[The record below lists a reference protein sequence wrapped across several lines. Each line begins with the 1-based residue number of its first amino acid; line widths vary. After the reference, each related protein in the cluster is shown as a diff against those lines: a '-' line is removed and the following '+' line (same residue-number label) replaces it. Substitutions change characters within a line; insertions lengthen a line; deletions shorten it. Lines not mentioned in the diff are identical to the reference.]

1 MSLLL
6 GLEAE
11 DVFPVDFLF
20 FPVSCAT
27 GDADSKNYDVGETL
41 VLELALY
48 DLNTTDLRT
57 GWPLH

>member
-6 GLEAE
+6 GLEVE
-11 DVFPVDFLF
+11 DVFPVNFLF

-27 GDADSKNYDVGETL
+27 GEADSKKYDVGETL
-41 VLELALY
+41 VLKLALY
-48 DLNTTDLRT
+48 DQNTTNLCT